1 MIELIRKRFMRV
13 SMLSSGIIL
22 ITILALINI
31 LNYFNTVNRMDSML
45 ENQNYVYAGKGN
57 NNLNATRN
65 TQQNAP
71 KKSVMGNQRNKV
83 FYIEVT
89 ADEQLLNY
97 NLDNSPFIDVEDV
110 VALGKEALKT
120 EDYKG
125 FIEDFRYSITVNNDV
140 YHIAFVDA
148 QSELYTLQYNLIFSF
163 IVYLLGM
170 VGIFFLVKALT
181 IPAVKP
187 IEDSYNKQKRFLTD
201 IMHEIKTPLAI
212 IETDTEVVEIDYG
225 KNEWTKSIKK
235 QIHYLKDLLDE
246 LVTLLKMDE
255 HSEILKTGRVNV
267 SELLENSITG
277 FEPLFNRK
285 GINLNLMCDDEI
297 EINSNEESIEKLIS
311 IILEN
316 ALKYTSGE
324 NKISVMLKK
333 VNKKILFEV
342 ENSMKN
348 IVAGN
353 HEEFFDRFYRSD
365 LSRNSE
371 LGGHGIG
378 LSMAKE
384 IVTQNKGQIKA
395 FSKNNHSFTISVIM

>member
-1 MIELIRKRFMRV
+1 
-13 SMLSSGIIL
+13 
-22 ITILALINI
+22 
-31 LNYFNTVNRMDSML
+31 MDSML
-45 ENQNYVYAGKGN
+45 ESQNFIYTEKGN
-57 NNLNATRN
+57 NNLNSSRN
-65 TQQNAP
+65 IQQNNP
-71 KKSVMGNQRNKV
+71 NRNDVGNQRNKV
-83 FYIEVT
+83 FYIEIT
-89 ADEQLLNY
+89 ADEKLLTY
-97 NLDNSPFIDVEDV
+97 NLQNSPLTDLDDV
-110 VALGKEALKT
+110 VALGEEALSSG
-120 EDYKG
+120 DYNG
-125 FIEDFRYSITVNNDV
+125 FIEDFRYSITEHNDA

-235 QIHYLKDLLDE
+235 QINYLKDLLDE

-255 HSEILKTGRVNV
+255 HSEVLKISRVNV

-277 FEPLFNRK
+277 FEPLFNKK
-285 GINLNLMCDDEI
+285 GIILNLMCEDKI

-324 NKISVMLKK
+324 NKISVVLKK
-333 VNKKILFEV
+333 VSKKILFEV
-342 ENSMKN
+342 ENSMED
-348 IVAGN
+348 IVEGN

-384 IVTQNKGQIKA
+384 IVAQNKGQIKA
-395 FSKNNHSFTISVIM
+395 FSKNNHSFTISVSI

>member
-1 MIELIRKRFMRV
+1 
-13 SMLSSGIIL
+13 MLSSGIIL

-31 LNYFNTVNRMDSML
+31 LNYFNTLNRMDSML
-45 ENQNYVYAGKGN
+45 ESQNFIYTEKGN
-57 NNLNATRN
+57 NNLNSSRN
-65 TQQNAP
+65 IQQNNP
-71 KKSVMGNQRNKV
+71 NRNDVGNQRNKV
-83 FYIEVT
+83 FYIEIT
-89 ADEQLLNY
+89 ADEKLLTY
-97 NLDNSPFIDVEDV
+97 NLQNSPLTDLDDV
-110 VALGKEALKT
+110 VALGEEALSSG
-120 EDYKG
+120 DYNG
-125 FIEDFRYSITVNNDV
+125 FIEDFRYSITEHNDA

-235 QIHYLKDLLDE
+235 QINYLKDLLDE

-255 HSEILKTGRVNV
+255 HSEVLKISRVNV

-277 FEPLFNRK
+277 FEPLFNKK
-285 GINLNLMCDDEI
+285 GIILNLMCEDKI

-311 IILEN
+311 ILLEN

-324 NKISVMLKK
+324 NKISVVLKK
-333 VNKKILFEV
+333 VSKKILFEV
-342 ENSMKN
+342 ENSMED
-348 IVAGN
+348 IVEGN

-384 IVTQNKGQIKA
+384 IVAQNKGQIKA
-395 FSKNNHSFTISVIM
+395 FSKNNHSFTISVSI

>member
-1 MIELIRKRFMRV
+1 
-13 SMLSSGIIL
+13 
-22 ITILALINI
+22 
-31 LNYFNTVNRMDSML
+31 MDSML

-97 NLDNSPFIDVEDV
+97 NLDNSPFIDVENEG
-110 VALGKEALKT
+110 ALGKEALKT
-120 EDYKG
+120 EDYKC

-255 HSEILKTGRVNV
+255 HSDILKTGRVNV

-285 GINLNLMCDDEI
+285 GINLNLMC
-297 EINSNEESIEKLIS
+297 
-311 IILEN
+311 
-316 ALKYTSGE
+316 
-324 NKISVMLKK
+324 
-333 VNKKILFEV
+333 
-342 ENSMKN
+342 
-348 IVAGN
+348 
-353 HEEFFDRFYRSD
+353 
-365 LSRNSE
+365 
-371 LGGHGIG
+371 
-378 LSMAKE
+378 
-384 IVTQNKGQIKA
+384 
-395 FSKNNHSFTISVIM
+395 

>member
-110 VALGKEALKT
+110 VALGQEALKT

-170 VGIFFLVKALT
+170 IGIFFLVKALT

-212 IETDTEVVEIDYG
+212 IETDSEVVEIDYG

-255 HSEILKTGRVNV
+255 HSEILKTSRVNV

-285 GINLNLMCDDEI
+285 GLNLNLMYDEKV

-324 NKISVMLKK
+324 NKISVVLKK

-348 IVAGN
+348 IDPGN